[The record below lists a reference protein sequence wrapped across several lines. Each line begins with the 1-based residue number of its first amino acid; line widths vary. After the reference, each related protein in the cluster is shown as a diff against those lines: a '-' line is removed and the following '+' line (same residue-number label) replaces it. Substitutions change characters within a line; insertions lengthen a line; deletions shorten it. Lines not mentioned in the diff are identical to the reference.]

1 VDSGEEGRAVFGVA
15 CRNAPPSFEHQE
27 RVFDQVTCF
36 IEVFVVGS
44 LDRAVFL
51 WRDDD
56 VHTPRLRQF
65 KDRIGIIAFVRD
77 QMIGIDPFHQA
88 ASLCAI
94 RCGTLCNKDSDRHT
108 MRIHGQMYLGVEPP
122 FVRPIS

>member
-1 VDSGEEGRAVFGVA
+1 VDSGEEGRAIFGVA

-27 RVFDQVTCF
+27 RVFDHVTCF

-44 LDRAVFL
+44 LDCADFL

-65 KDRIGIIAFVRD
+65 KDRIGIIAF
-77 QMIGIDPFHQA
+77 A
-88 ASLCAI
+88 AI
-94 RCGTLCNKDSDRHT
+94 R
-108 MRIHGQMYLGVEPP
+108 
-122 FVRPIS
+122 

>member
-1 VDSGEEGRAVFGVA
+1 MRGGEERRAVFGVSGSDTA
-15 CRNAPPSFEHQE
+15 PSFEHQE
-27 RVFDQVTCF
+27 SIFNQVAQL
-36 IEVFVVGS
+36 IEVCVIRP
-44 LDRAVFL
+44 LHRAVL
-51 WRDDD
+51 LRRDDG
-56 VHTPRLRQF
+56 VHAPRPRQF
-65 KDRIGIIAFVRD
+65 KDGVGIVAFVPN
-77 QMIGIDPFHQA
+77 QMIGVNSFNQA